1 MTSKNCFSK
10 MIVRDLKERGVW
22 LISSIILFL
31 LIYPVQILMS
41 LDAIASYM
49 KGEEEFYS
57 KITEQFSSLM
67 SFGNEIMYVVI
78 VIMAFL
84 LAMSGFWYVYSG
96 VKTDFYHSLPIKRE
110 KLFLE
115 RYVTGILIF
124 IVPYF
129 ISLMLGYG
137 AGIMKEAG
145 TSGILSLCAKG
156 FITNVVLFLL
166 LYNLAV
172 LGVLLTG
179 NLFTG
184 VLAYGAFL
192 SYGILLESTISLTK
206 YTFFTT
212 YIENSRLSQTFE
224 GKLGKFSPL
233 YVFDMIL
240 SNNNIS
246 MKDVSVVF
254 GISVLFL
261 VICISVYKI
270 RPTEAYHKSIA
281 FKKLQP
287 IIKVVV
293 VLPISA
299 CVGILSSEIVGRN
312 FIWYVGGLL
321 VTAVLLSFAMEFLY
335 YLDIRE
341 CIRPK
346 ISTGLILGM
355 LVIMA
360 VALKLDLI
368 GFDTY
373 LPKESRVKNMSI
385 YINGLNGCYDY
396 PEGAGEMYGTTSFL
410 QNTRIEEFDAIY
422 QLAKKAVAIQKEDKR
437 TADSEITAA
446 SEITDSEELYFSVRY
461 EMKNGKEVY
470 RGYCIPKDE
479 ENLKLIADIYDNWE
493 FKRQVLPVEYVKEEK
508 ISSLDIADLQSSHTS
523 ELSKETIKSLFK
535 TCKNEWESATY
546 EQLSNDKVLGFLRFY
561 LDYDRENGDYDT
573 GSRCVSVPVY
583 SSFQQTRK
591 LLEQN
596 GCKMMTFEDYDKVER
611 IEISQRDDKTGDL
624 GAILNVT
631 DENQIREIFEALYIT
646 DNSEIFNISTINYQ
660 IEVQIDWKSEVF
672 TNTDGFCS
680 CYFRTDEVP
689 EFVTK
694 ELEE

>member
-57 KITEQFSSLM
+57 RITEQFSSLI

-129 ISLMLGYG
+129 ISLILGYG
-137 AGIMKEAG
+137 AGIMKGAG
-145 TSGILSLCAKG
+145 TSGILNLCAKG
-156 FITNVVLFLL
+156 FVTNVVLFLL

-192 SYGILLESTISLTK
+192 IYGILLESTISLTK

-212 YIENSRLSQTFE
+212 YIENSRLSQSFE
-224 GKLGKFSPL
+224 GKFGKLSPL

-240 SNNNIS
+240 SNNKIS

-261 VICISVYKI
+261 VICMFVYKI

-281 FKKLQP
+281 FKELQP
-287 IIKVVV
+287 IIKVLV
-293 VLPISA
+293 VLPVSA
-299 CVGILSSEIVGRN
+299 CVGILSSEIVGQN

-385 YINGLNGCYDY
+385 YINGLNSCYDY

-410 QNTRIEEFDAIY
+410 QNTRIKEFDAIY

-437 TADSEITAA
+437 TANSEM
-446 SEITDSEELYFSVRY
+446 TDSEELYFSVRY

-561 LDYDRENGDYDT
+561 LDYDRENGDYYS

-611 IEISQRDDKTGDL
+611 IEISQYDDKTGDL

-631 DENQIREIFEALYIT
+631 DENQIREILEALYIT
-646 DNSEIFNISTINYQ
+646 DNSEIFDISTISYQ

-680 CYFRTDEVP
+680 CYFRADEVP

>member
-57 KITEQFSSLM
+57 RITEQFSSLI
-67 SFGNEIMYVVI
+67 SFGNGIMYVVI

-137 AGIMKEAG
+137 AGIMKGAG
-145 TSGILSLCAKG
+145 TSGILNLCAKG
-156 FITNVVLFLL
+156 FVTNVVLFLL

-192 SYGILLESTISLTK
+192 IYGILLESTISLTK

-212 YIENSRLSQTFE
+212 YIENSRLSQSFE
-224 GKLGKFSPL
+224 GKFGKLSPL

-240 SNNNIS
+240 SNNKIS

-261 VICISVYKI
+261 VICMFVYKI

-287 IIKVVV
+287 IIKVLV
-293 VLPISA
+293 VLPVSA
-299 CVGILSSEIVGRN
+299 CVGILSSEIVGQN

-346 ISTGLILGM
+346 ISTGLIVGM

-385 YINGLNGCYDY
+385 YINGLNSCYDY

-410 QNTRIEEFDAIY
+410 QNTRIKEFDAIY

-437 TADSEITAA
+437 TANSEM
-446 SEITDSEELYFSVRY
+446 TDSEELYFSVRY

-561 LDYDRENGDYDT
+561 LDYDRENGDYDS

-611 IEISQRDDKTGDL
+611 IEISQYDDKTGDL

-631 DENQIREIFEALYIT
+631 DENQIREILEALYIT
-646 DNSEIFNISTINYQ
+646 DNSEIFDISTISYQ